1 MRRLAI
7 AVVAAGLAGCGG
19 GKPERAPGEP
29 AVAAEPEREA
39 EPRRADPAAA
49 GGNAADPGEPAPP
62 PEEGPKPG
70 EPQAGLPEVVAEID
84 GEPVTREE
92 FLHFAVEW
100 WGRETME
107 EIVLR
112 RILDKAVRKYGV
124 TIKTSELDARIEGEV
139 KAREAEVKQKH
150 GITLEQY
157 LKEFG
162 RTVDGFRK
170 ELRESENFTRGIILQ
185 YMVAYAYLTEPK
197 VRVRHIVVPSREK
210 ADELR
215 RRLQEGADF
224 AKLAEQETDDDFSA
238 PRGGELQG
246 FIRGMSRLGD
256 DFEDT
261 AFALQKPGDLS
272 AVVKTERG
280 FHLLKLIEKTPANP
294 QTFEAMRAKVIEARM
309 DRMVLDM
316 WMKRLRREYARVVKY
331 HVQELE
337 PKVEGGR

>member
-1 MRRLAI
+1 MKRLAI
-7 AVVAAGLAGCGG
+7 AVVVAGLAGCGG
-19 GKPERAPGEP
+19 GSPERAAGEP
-29 AVAAEPEREA
+29 AAAATEPEP
-39 EPRRADPAAA
+39 EPKRADPAAA
-49 GGNAADPGEPAPP
+49 GGNAADPGEPAAP
-62 PEEGPKPG
+62 PEEGPKPD
-70 EPQAGLPEVVAEID
+70 ERQAGLPDVVAEID

-92 FLHFAVEW
+92 FLRCTVEW

-112 RILDKAVRKYGV
+112 RILDKAVKRYGV
-124 TIKTSELDARIEGEV
+124 SIKPAELEARVEGEV

-162 RTVDGFRK
+162 RTLDGFRK
-170 ELRESENFTRGIILQ
+170 ELRENENFTRGIILQ

-272 AVVKTERG
+272 SVVKTERG
-280 FHLLKLIEKTPANP
+280 FHILKLIEKTAANP

-309 DRMVLDM
+309 DRIVLDM

-331 HVQELE
+331 NASELE
-337 PKVEGGR
+337 PKVDGSR